1 MRHTYIGCLH
11 LSTLEGFL
19 FHYCCVIPTFFF
31 SRSLSPFGGLFSYT
45 SFSPPLW
52 DFYSNIV
59 LSYLHCMSACIHTC
73 GIFIPSLLCHTY
85 IFLFTLFVSSI
96 VIFLLVVFVEHNA
109 MINYV
114 CHMEFASQGAFFKQV
129 FYQQARCERLTSL
142 LGSMSS
148 LQHENVTGNFM

>member
-1 MRHTYIGCLH
+1 MWTWNKHRCKHRCEHSVNIALCLYH
-11 LSTLEGFL
+11 L
-19 FHYCCVIPTFFF
+19 
-31 SRSLSPFGGLFSYT
+31 
-45 SFSPPLW
+45 LW
-52 DFYSNIV
+52 DFYSNTV
-59 LSYLHCMSACIHTC
+59 LSYLHWMSACIHTC

-85 IFLFTLFVSSI
+85 IFIFTLFVSSI
-96 VIFLLVVFVEHNA
+96 VRFLLVFFVEHNA